1 MGGGWVGGSTS
12 RIISVYFLK
21 KRQNK
26 MEIDIYEKSCYV
38 FKGRADVVK
47 ILQKYDLCPPGSG
60 HKNIGFLEVM
70 KVQTFSKMIF
80 PRTV

>member
-1 MGGGWVGGSTS
+1 MGGGWVGGGTS

-47 ILQKYDLCPPGSG
+47 ILQKSSILNLYYA
-60 HKNIGFLEVM
+60 NISIL
-70 KVQTFSKMIF
+70 KVILIDNRHQGNDYYL
-80 PRTV
+80 